1 MFPMAA
7 IAVTA
12 FTILILNIVPQASID
27 LTDAANSQT
36 SQLEVQ
42 SMMSTLFHGYSYKAS
57 DETPLTDYQ
66 VISYLICGQS
76 FSSGWF
82 DLPGQEEIETG
93 DIELAQHYK
102 VRLNTPDTGPCN
114 GVNNWN
120 PPSKNQAGVDSSE
133 EINQYYQKLIPVVDG
148 KTARATMVYGFD

>member
-1 MFPMAA
+1 MAA
-7 IAVTA
+7 ILVVA
-12 FTILILNIVPQASID
+12 FTILILNIVPQASVD

-36 SQLEVQ
+36 SQFEVH
-42 SMMSTLFHGYSYKAS
+42 SMMSTLFHGYSYKDS

-66 VISYLICGQS
+66 VISYLICGQD

-93 DIELAQHYK
+93 DVELVQHYK
-102 VRLNTPDTGPCN
+102 IKLDTPDDSGICDDN
-114 GVNNWN
+114 SRWN
-120 PPSKNQAGVDSSE
+120 PPSKNQYGVDSGD

-148 KTARATMVYGFD
+148 KTARATVVYGFD